1 MRNIVVSMLVLMTL
15 NSYGQEFIT
24 DKDFE
29 SKINERHAF
38 GDDDQNIVVVEFWAD
53 FNKENAFKQLKSK
66 LYELE
71 LQKQNEADSPKS
83 KDKYRVR
90 MAPTIIIYK
99 DGIKEEMYK
108 TRLDLLPPVTLEEL
122 LQDVKELQ
130 VAQKF

>member
-1 MRNIVVSMLVLMTL
+1 MGTP
-15 NSYGQEFIT
+15 
-24 DKDFE
+24 
-29 SKINERHAF
+29 
-38 GDDDQNIVVVEFWAD
+38 IVVVEFWAD
-53 FNKENAFKQLKSK
+53 FNKENAFKEWEQLEGVT
-66 LYELE
+66 YYRC
-71 LQKQNEADSPKS
+71 NVADSPKS

>member
-1 MRNIVVSMLVLMTL
+1 
-15 NSYGQEFIT
+15 
-24 DKDFE
+24 
-29 SKINERHAF
+29 
-38 GDDDQNIVVVEFWAD
+38 
-53 FNKENAFKQLKSK
+53 
-66 LYELE
+66 
-71 LQKQNEADSPKS
+71 
-83 KDKYRVR
+83 

>member
-1 MRNIVVSMLVLMTL
+1 MKAFLLLFTL
-15 NSYGQEFIT
+15 LFSTSLFSQEFI
-24 DKDFE
+24 DDSNFE
-29 SKINERHAF
+29 DKINKGDKFA
-38 GDDDQNIVVVEFWAD
+38 DDDQNIVVVEFWAD
-53 FNKENAFKQLKSK
+53 FNKENAFKEWEQLEGVT
-66 LYELE
+66 YYRC
-71 LQKQNEADSPKS
+71 NVADSPKS

>member
-1 MRNIVVSMLVLMTL
+1 MKYLLTLFFVLFIATAECQEWVTDNNFEEKITG
-15 NSYGQEFIT
+15 NS
-24 DKDFE
+24 
-29 SKINERHAF
+29 AF
-38 GDDDQNIVVVEFWAD
+38 DDLDVLVVVEFYAD
-53 FNKENAFKQLKSK
+53 FNKENAFKEWEQLEGVT
-66 LYELE
+66 YYRC
-71 LQKQNEADSPKS
+71 NVADSPKS

>member
-1 MRNIVVSMLVLMTL
+1 MKAFLLLFTL
-15 NSYGQEFIT
+15 LLSTSLFSQEFI
-24 DKDFE
+24 DDSNFE
-29 SKINERHAF
+29 DKINK
-38 GDDDQNIVVVEFWAD
+38 GDKFVDDGHPIVVVEFWAD
-53 FNKENAFKQLKSK
+53 FNKENAFKEWEQLEGVT
-66 LYELE
+66 YYRC
-71 LQKQNEADSPKS
+71 NVADSPKS